1 MNQIQGEKIVK
12 YNRMIAGGRS
22 QVAGSGGVGCE
33 AVTAHKKTGGQHLLP
48 AAGAHIF
55 CCLSPIKRNSD

>member
-1 MNQIQGEKIVK
+1 
-12 YNRMIAGGRS
+12 MIAGGRS

-33 AVTAHKKTGGQHLLP
+33 AVTAHKKTGGQHHFP
-48 AAGAHIF
+48 AAEAHIF